1 MRSPRKTTAIILAG
15 AAGLASVA
23 YGLGTQSD
31 GGSASAARDNGSQA
45 DWRDGAR
52 PPGFNGLAK
61 KLGVSA
67 VDCARPSRP
76 FMRTNEKAQ
85 AAGAR

>member
-23 YGLGTQSD
+23 YGLGTQTD

-45 DWRDGAR
+45 DWRDGGWRGR

-67 VDCARPSRP
+67 
-76 FMRTNEKAQ
+76 
-85 AAGAR
+85 AASLRRDIPW